1 MFISLMLFITV
12 FVPLVCYLALKKK
25 PFIFSV
31 YYYFTFSISIVL
43 IECIELS
50 FKLFFCLLAYHVQ
63 LSIGPQ
69 EQWINQVLMKIKTWR
84 VSTATYKLYTHLTT
98 FPHDQ
103 LKLVAYSS
111 SEVSRLQILAQ
122 IDYCTKSWLYKEQNL
137 IILVSFISQKCL
149 VLPI

>member
-1 MFISLMLFITV
+1 MSKHPNQTQGSTNIHICQVHCVSSLSPLTIILMFISLMLFITV

-84 VSTATYKLYTHLTT
+84 VSTAMYKLYTHLTT

-103 LKLVAYSS
+103 
-111 SEVSRLQILAQ
+111 
-122 IDYCTKSWLYKEQNL
+122 
-137 IILVSFISQKCL
+137 F
-149 VLPI
+149 